1 MPPNPYQT
9 PQTQGPAPPNRRRP
23 RTVYWLLGILIVLAA
38 ILIQF
43 VMSVMGCVR

>member
-9 PQTQGPAPPNRRRP
+9 PQTQGPAPPKRRR
-23 RTVYWLLGILIVLAA
+23 RAVYWLLGILLVLAA

-43 VMSVMGCVR
+43 VMSVMGCAR